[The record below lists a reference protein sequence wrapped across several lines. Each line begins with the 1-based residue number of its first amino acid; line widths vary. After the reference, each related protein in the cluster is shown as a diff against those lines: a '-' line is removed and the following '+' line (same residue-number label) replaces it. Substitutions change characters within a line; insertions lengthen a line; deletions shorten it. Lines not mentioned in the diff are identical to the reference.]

1 MVGDA
6 DLDAAREKAFD
17 LVRAGYAAIDG
28 HDEVRMA
35 CHATLDR
42 GLRQGVS
49 LIVAMRDEPM
59 RIGAKRTQ
67 GTHREGR
74 GRNAVNVEV
83 AKDEDAL
90 PALDGG
96 S

>member
-1 MVGDA
+1 
-6 DLDAAREKAFD
+6 
-17 LVRAGYAAIDG
+17 
-28 HDEVRMA
+28 MA

-49 LIVAMRDEPM
+49 LIVAMRNEPV
-59 RIGAKRTQ
+59 RIGISAAALAKS
-67 GTHREGR
+67 R

-90 PALDGG
+90 LALDGG